1 MIAVRL
7 PPEIEDRLAALAQRS
22 GRSTDDYAR
31 DAILEHLQDLDQDLE
46 DAALAE
52 RRLEAIRRGEAD
64 TIPLSEVMAR
74 YGLAD

>member
-1 MIAVRL
+1 MIALRL
-7 PPEIEDRLAALAQRS
+7 PPEIEDRLAALARRT

-31 DAILEHLQDLDQDLE
+31 DAILDHLKDIEQDIE
-46 DAALAE
+46 DVELAE
-52 RRLEAIRRGEAD
+52 SRLEAIQRGEAS